1 MRTIALEIAARVW
14 PSSASWEAGIAT
26 SLSAVCGSA
35 PVRSQTSDPD
45 ALSPPRRTGQKDD
58 AILFPRGHHT
68 GYRCAVDGS
77 RTGAMEARPVA
88 LLAGPAWTRALLAA
102 WAQRPLPT
110 LGPWALGS
118 LALGV
123 GLLGAAL
130 IVAALVGPDGPYTPI
145 FADRD

>member
-1 MRTIALEIAARVW
+1 MRTIAFEIPASVW
-14 PSSASWEAGIAT
+14 PSSASWDVGIT
-26 SLSAVCGSA
+26 PSLSAVRGSA
-35 PVRSQTSDPD
+35 PVRSQTSDPVS
-45 ALSPPRRTGQKDD
+45 LSPPGRTGQKDD
-58 AILFPRGHHT
+58 AIVFPRRHHT

-118 LALGV
+118 L
-123 GLLGAAL
+123 
-130 IVAALVGPDGPYTPI
+130 
-145 FADRD
+145 